1 MNNKFF
7 SKVVSFEDPLE
18 EASIIKREKRFFI
31 EFTWE
36 HMTQAQT
43 PKESL
48 WAHTNNTGSMMGL
61 IRKGRRILLSKA
73 NNPKRKLA
81 WTLEAIC
88 TQPELL
94 ALDSLAQGKS
104 PWLGVNTSL
113 PNKFLKALFFMQ
125 DENKKVMLPWTEG
138 YSHIRMEASNGESRL
153 DACITCDKNE
163 DGTKPALWVEC
174 KNVSLVED
182 NIAAFPDAI
191 SLRGAKHLGTLMRIV
206 KEGQRA
212 AMLYVVQRTDA
223 ECFSSADY
231 IDFTYSQKLIEAYHA
246 GVEIYVIVANVQ
258 KDGVYF
264 GGSLPLATCV
274 FS

>member
-1 MNNKFF
+1 MHNILYP
-7 SKVVSFEDPLE
+7 KVISFENSLE
-18 EASIIKREKRFFI
+18 EASIIKREKRFFV

-36 HMTQAQT
+36 HLKQDEI

-61 IRKGRRILLSKA
+61 IRKGRRILLSVA

-88 TQPELL
+88 AQPELL
-94 ALDSLAQGKS
+94 GTDSLLQQKS

-113 PNKFLKALFFMQ
+113 PNKFLQALFTMK
-125 DENKKVMLPWTEG
+125 DKNNKMLPWVAG
-138 YSHIRMEASNGESRL
+138 YDNIRMEAVNGESRL
-153 DACITCDKNE
+153 DACITCTGGEK
-163 DGTKPALWVEC
+163 GTKPAIWVEC
-174 KNVSLVED
+174 KSVTLVED
-182 NIAAFPDAI
+182 GVAAFPDAVTT
-191 SLRGAKHLGTLMRIV
+191 RGAKHLETLMRIV

-212 AMLYVVQRTDA
+212 AMLYIVQRTDA
-223 ECFSSADY
+223 ACFSSADY
-231 IDFTYSQKLIEAYHA
+231 IDPTYSQKLIEAEHA

-264 GGSLPLATCV
+264 GGTLPLAPCLL
-274 FS
+274 S